1 MIFDKI
7 GLKFDT
13 RARPELQ
20 RAIVERLT
28 QLGCRMDA
36 HSGIDSYTNNVTLN
50 WRDHTLHKGSCPM
63 NWSEFAELRLT
74 TLEDLYDIDSWL
86 PKTYTIIIDGKEIVL
101 SEESYETMKASLT

>member
-20 RAIVERLT
+20 RAILARLT
-28 QLGCRMDA
+28 QLGYAICP
-36 HSGIDSYTNNVTLN
+36 SENTSPSNNVTVN
-50 WRDHTLHKGSCPM
+50 WNSYAVNKGSCPM
-63 NWSEFAELRLT
+63 GWSEFDELRLT

-86 PKTYTIIIDGKEIVL
+86 PKTHTIVIDGKEIVL
-101 SEESYETMKASLT
+101 NEESYETMKASLT